1 MNSYAAK
8 AATCTTNGHS
18 AYTKCTGCG
27 LTTGYTEYKAT
38 GHVKGPAAT
47 CTTSQICNK
56 CGKVLQAAY
65 KHNYSP
71 ATCTKPKK
79 CTRCGA
85 TTGSALGHTWVDAT
99 CTTAK
104 HCTRCGETERAPYGH
119 NPGPAATCTTPQT
132 CKRCGKV
139 LQAALGHESDGGATC
154 TKASTCKKCGKVLQT
169 RKEHVF
175 KDATCTEPETCI
187 NCGIKQGSAAGHS
200 WTANGCIQTC
210 SKCKQQTGSH
220 QLARVQ
226 GKEPTCESAGYS
238 DYIKCKYCD
247 YYSQPKTTIPAKG
260 HNYTNLIG
268 GTTAG
273 CEYACTRCN
282 SITNK
287 AHEVETIPG
296 KTPTCLQEGY
306 SESTRCKK
314 CKTVLKKAQV
324 LSKKEHSYTVA
335 TGTADGASGC
345 KWRCANCNATTTK
358 SHKLYGVQGKAAS
371 CTADGWSSYTKCGYC
386 SYCATEKKVIPATG
400 HTKGPA
406 ATCTT
411 AQKCTVCNAIITNA
425 TGHTKGPAATCITD
439 QICTKCKVVI
449 QARTGHDY
457 SDTPTSYNKNVNGHT
472 PIYKCTNCTSTKS
485 DSQEAHTVNSYTDN
499 GNGTHSGTC
508 TVCSYTVTK
517 AHEDSSGT
525 CTVCGATTGTTCE
538 HTWVTKSNSTD
549 HWEECSLCNITK
561 TGSVENHNVAAYR
574 DNGDN
579 THSGT
584 CTVCNYVINEYHNYG
599 SNHTCTRCGA
609 TETTTCEH
617 KWVMKS
623 NSLEHWEECSEC
635 NITKE
640 GSLENHN
647 ITTWTDNGDETHS
660 GICTVC
666 NSKATQTHNYT
677 GGTCTE
683 CGAVSSADC
692 EHNWVMKS
700 DREEHWK
707 ECDKCHITQKDTVE
721 NHKITT
727 WENNGD
733 ETHSGT
739 CTVCNYKKTDTHN
752 FKDGICTECKVDED
766 SACIHDW
773 KFKSNP
779 VEHWEECTKC
789 YYTKDNSLESHII
802 TKWEDKG
809 NNTHSGICTK
819 CNYVVTAKHDY
830 ENGICTKCGA
840 KEGDQEVCKHD
851 WVLKNNKDGHWQE
864 CNKCKLVQEETVEK
878 HTITSYGDNGDGTH
892 IGKCQICGYSVT
904 NKHNFKNGTCTECG
918 TIDSNYCDHIWGS
931 NSNKD
936 EHWQECKKCHLVQ
949 TGTTEAHNV
958 KEWNDNGDGTH
969 SGTCTVC
976 GYKITENH
984 SNGTSKNCDKCNYIV
999 KEDDGNNSGN
1009 QDGNNNG
1016 NQGGNNNGNQGGNN
1030 NGNQSGNNNGNQTGN
1045 NNENQAGNN
1054 NANNTNSGKELPNTG
1069 KKTIIIS
1076 VIGLTTLFGTSIVGI
1091 KKYKDIV

>member
-1 MNSYAAK
+1 M
-8 AATCTTNGHS
+8 
-18 AYTKCTGCG
+18 
-27 LTTGYTEYKAT
+27 
-38 GHVKGPAAT
+38 
-47 CTTSQICNK
+47 
-56 CGKVLQAAY
+56 VLQAAY

-104 HCTRCGETERAPYGH
+104 YCTKCHETERGPYGH
-119 NPGPAATCTTPQT
+119 APGAAATCTTPQT
-132 CKRCGKV
+132 CNRCGKV

-154 TKASTCKKCGKVLQT
+154 TKASICKKCGKVLQT

-187 NCGIKQGSAAGHS
+187 NCGLKQGSAAGHS
-200 WTANGCIQTC
+200 WKANGCIQTC
-210 SKCKQQTGSH
+210 SICKKQTGSH

-226 GKEPTCESAGYS
+226 GKEATCESAGYS

-247 YYSQPKTTIPAKG
+247 YYSKPKTTIPAQG

-268 GTTAG
+268 GTPAG

-296 KTPTCLQEGY
+296 KTPTCSQEGY

-314 CKTVLKKAQV
+314 CRTVLKKAQP

-345 KWRCANCNATTTK
+345 KWKCANCNETTTK
-358 SHKLYGVQGKAAS
+358 SHKLYRVQSKAAS

-485 DSQEAHTVNSYTDN
+485 DPQEAHTVNSYTDN

-508 TVCSYTVTK
+508 TICNYTVTK

-525 CTVCGATTGTTCE
+525 CTACGATSGTTCE

-561 TGSVENHNVAAYR
+561 TGSVENHNIAAYR

-584 CTVCNYVINEYHNYG
+584 CTVCSYVINEYHNFN
-599 SNHTCTRCGA
+599 SSHTCTRCGA

-666 NSKATQTHNYT
+666 NGKATQTHNYT

-683 CGAVSSADC
+683 CGAVSSANC

-752 FKDGICTECKVDED
+752 FKDGICTECKVNED

-809 NNTHSGICTK
+809 NNTHSGTCTK
-819 CNYVVTAKHDY
+819 CNYVVTAEHDY
-830 ENGICTKCGA
+830 ENGICTECGA
-840 KEGDQEVCKHD
+840 KEGDQEVCKHN
-851 WVLKNNKDGHWQE
+851 WVFKNNKDGHWKE
-864 CNKCKLVQEETVEK
+864 CNKCNLIQKDTVEK
-878 HTITSYGDNGDGTH
+878 HTITSWGDNGDGTH
-892 IGKCQICGYSVT
+892 IGLCKICNYSVK
-904 NKHNFKNGTCTECG
+904 NKHNFKDGTCTECG
-918 TIDSNYCDHIWGS
+918 TIDSTYCDHIWRRK
-931 NSNKD
+931 SNKD
-936 EHWQECKKCHLVQ
+936 EHWQECTKCHLVQ
-949 TGTTEAHNV
+949 VGTTEAHNV

-976 GYKITENH
+976 SYKITENH

-999 KEDDGNNSGN
+999 KENDGNNNGN

-1016 NQGGNNNGNQGGNN
+1016 NQNGNNNGNQGGNN

-1054 NANNTNSGKELPNTG
+1054 NVDKTNSGKELPNTG
-1069 KKTIIIS
+1069 KKTVIIS

>member
-1 MNSYAAK
+1 MCNATTGSSNGLGHNWK
-8 AATCTTNGHS
+8 AATC
-18 AYTKCTGCG
+18 
-27 LTTGYTEYKAT
+27 
-38 GHVKGPAAT
+38 
-47 CTTSQICNK
+47 
-56 CGKVLQAAY
+56 QA
-65 KHNYSP
+65 P
-71 ATCTKPKK
+71 QT

-85 TTGSALGHTWVDAT
+85 TQGSKTDHDRSYTDCTKPITCKNCGETIGPAPGHSYVAATCDTPQTCSKCGATSGSALGHDSKDTGCVKT
-99 CTTAK
+99 CS
-104 HCTRCGETERAPYGH
+104 R
-119 NPGPAATCTTPQT
+119 
-132 CKRCGKV
+132 
-139 LQAALGHESDGGATC
+139 
-154 TKASTCKKCGKVLQT
+154 CKKT
-169 RKEHVF
+169 Y
-175 KDATCTEPETCI
+175 
-187 NCGIKQGSAAGHS
+187 
-200 WTANGCIQTC
+200 
-210 SKCKQQTGSH
+210 GSH

-226 GKEPTCESAGYS
+226 GKEPTCVNAGYS

-247 YYSQPKTTIPAKG
+247 YCSKPKTTIKAKG
-260 HNYTNLIG
+260 HDYTNLIG

-282 SITNK
+282 AITNK

-296 KTPTCLQEGY
+296 KTPTCSQEGY
-306 SESTRCKK
+306 SESTKCKK
-314 CKTVLKKAQV
+314 CGTVLKKKQT

-345 KWRCANCNATTTK
+345 KWKCANCNETTTK

-425 TGHTKGPAATCITD
+425 TEHTPGPAATCITD

-485 DSQEAHTVNSYTDN
+485 DPQEAHTVNSYTDN

-508 TVCSYTVTK
+508 TVCNYTVTK

-525 CTVCGATTGTTCE
+525 CTVCGATSGTTCE

-549 HWEECSLCNITK
+549 HWEECSECNITK

-584 CTVCNYVINEYHNYG
+584 CTVCSYVINEYHNFN
-599 SNHTCTRCGA
+599 SSHICTRCGA

-617 KWVMKS
+617 KWVMKG

-666 NSKATQTHNYT
+666 NGKATQTHNYT
-677 GGTCTE
+677 DGTCTE

-733 ETHSGT
+733 GTHSGT
-739 CTVCNYKKTDTHN
+739 CTICSYKKTDTHN
-752 FKDGICTECKVDED
+752 FEDGTCTDCNVDED

-773 KFKSNP
+773 KIKSNP

-789 YYTKDNSLESHII
+789 YYIKDNSLESHII

-809 NNTHSGICTK
+809 NNTHSGTCTK
-819 CNYVVTAKHDY
+819 CNYVVTVEHDY
-830 ENGICTKCGA
+830 ENGKCTECGA
-840 KEGDQEVCKHD
+840 IEFDQEACKHQ
-851 WVLKNNKDGHWQE
+851 WILKNNKDGHWQE
-864 CNKCKLVQEETVEK
+864 CSKCNLVQEETIEK
-878 HTITSYGDNGDGTH
+878 HTITAWGDNGDGTH
-892 IGKCQICGYSVT
+892 IGLCKVCNDSVT
-904 NKHNFKNGTCTECG
+904 NKHNFKDGKCTECG
-918 TIDSNYCDHIWGS
+918 STDSSSCNHIWTRKS
-931 NSNKD
+931 SKD
-936 EHWQECKKCHLVQ
+936 EHWKECKICHLVQ
-949 TGTTEAHNV
+949 EGTVEKHKVAKWVDAGNGTHYGDCTVCAYSTVAKHDYSNGICINCNAIEGEEQDCEHNWVMKMDQNGHWKECSKCKLTQDGTAETHDV
-958 KEWNDNGDGTH
+958 KKWKDNGDGTH

-976 GYKITENH
+976 SYKITENH

-1016 NQGGNNNGNQGGNN
+1016 NQGGNNNGNQ
-1030 NGNQSGNNNGNQTGN
+1030 SGNNNGNQTGN
-1045 NNENQAGNN
+1045 DNENQAGNN

-1069 KKTIIIS
+1069 KKTVIIS